1 MILCKISNYTFN
13 KSTVTIIKEVET
25 AGLSLEEKNNIVLPR
40 KVIGA
45 LKFTMKPNE
54 VRLYEFE

>member
-1 MILCKISNYTFN
+1 MIVCKINNYTFN
-13 KSTVTIIKEVET
+13 KSTVTIIIEVET
-25 AGLSLEEKNNIVLPR
+25 AGLSLEEKNKIVLPR

-45 LKFTMKPNE
+45 LKFTKKPNE